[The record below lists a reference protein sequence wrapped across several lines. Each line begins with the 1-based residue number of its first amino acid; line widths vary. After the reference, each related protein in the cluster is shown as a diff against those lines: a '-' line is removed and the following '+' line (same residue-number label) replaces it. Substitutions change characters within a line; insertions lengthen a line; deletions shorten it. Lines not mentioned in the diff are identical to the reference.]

1 MNLKRNFRKELSSNI
16 RKKVK
21 LSKTNNY
28 EIFITNDLLNLI
40 ISYLGSPHSLILINK
55 NHYNIITKN
64 TPFIKEDKI
73 YNNYCEYYMEKR
85 KSDILKET
93 YYPLVYP
100 MVLHGRFFNKNYNPC
115 YKCID
120 FGSKSKPQFIISYS
134 FLSLFKDE
142 NNSKQINNFK
152 TGLYLNLFDNDIIQL
167 IFKYACKF
175 RNYKII
181 NIVIEYN
188 YNIINYKKLKKVYY
202 DYHSTL
208 IKIDYLVNIKE
219 IIGGYHFNTNN
230 LLPNVYYHEYRINLK
245 NNITWNGSIL
255 DFFSLESDEEIFKK
269 IFDRNDVLKLKD
281 TFLYY
286 LKNRIRNKDFNTI
299 NYFLEKFPD
308 ICNIKDK
315 KYKHTILYYAYL
327 HYDINIINL
336 IEKHSKFD
344 KSKHGCVSFSI
355 IHNIEGKK
363 FLTAGKIFKDLLK
376 KKYFLNE
383 KDHLGWTLINKLVIF
398 INDYYNRSRF
408 KRFFNDHEKE
418 KVKDK
423 SNDHEKEK
431 VKDKSNDKEL
441 LVLFILRRLIELDYG
456 LSLDEKLKEHIST
469 QYSKNILFHS
479 IEINNL
485 ELVKFIFRCMYKNK
499 NINKT
504 KILRLSELSLR
515 LSISMWLS
523 NLGSISSLSNNRIFI
538 TDYIISQ
545 PLMIGS
551 KIIRNNIYKLAFLKF
566 IEKIQINYKNKKY
579 NLNDI
584 RNNKSLDKEFKDF
597 FWDKFSKVLI
607 VSLRSLSINPLI
619 KIKNNKFIKGLLFM
633 YVLKKFNNYLNEKDK
648 IKHKCAKKNKHDNK
662 LEEVLCSSLRKE
674 CRSWLSVVIEQE
686 GAHNDDKIIYYK
698 CELDF
703 IKELIPEIKNNIFI
717 YLPDL
722 TGHSTGDQ
730 AGSSSQ

>member
-1 MNLKRNFRKELSSNI
+1 MSLKRNFEQKLSSNI

-21 LSKTNNY
+21 LSKNNNY
-28 EIFITNDLLNLI
+28 EIIITKDLLNLI

-100 MVLHGRFFNKNYNPC
+100 MVLHGRFINKNYNPD
-115 YKCID
+115 YELNHELID
-120 FGSKSKPQFIISYS
+120 FGCKSKPQFIISYS

-208 IKIDYLVNIKE
+208 IKLDYLVNRKE

-230 LLPNVYYHEYRINLK
+230 LLPNVTYGIRNRLK
-245 NNITWNGSIL
+245 NNITWNCSIL

-269 IFDRNDVLKLKD
+269 ISDRNDVLKLKD

-286 LKNRIRNKDFNTI
+286 LKNRIMNKDFNTI

-327 HYDINIINL
+327 YYDINIINL

-344 KSKHGCVSFSI
+344 KGKHNCVSFSI
-355 IHNIEGKK
+355 IHNIESNK
-363 FLTAGKIFKDLLK
+363 FLTAAKIFKDLFK
-376 KKYFLNE
+376 KKYFLN
-383 KDHLGWTLINKLVIF
+383 
-398 INDYYNRSRF
+398 
-408 KRFFNDHEKE
+408 
-418 KVKDK
+418 
-423 SNDHEKEK
+423 
-431 VKDKSNDKEL
+431 
-441 LVLFILRRLIELDYG
+441 
-456 LSLDEKLKEHIST
+456 
-469 QYSKNILFHS
+469 
-479 IEINNL
+479 
-485 ELVKFIFRCMYKNK
+485 
-499 NINKT
+499 
-504 KILRLSELSLR
+504 
-515 LSISMWLS
+515 
-523 NLGSISSLSNNRIFI
+523 
-538 TDYIISQ
+538 
-545 PLMIGS
+545 
-551 KIIRNNIYKLAFLKF
+551 
-566 IEKIQINYKNKKY
+566 
-579 NLNDI
+579 
-584 RNNKSLDKEFKDF
+584 
-597 FWDKFSKVLI
+597 
-607 VSLRSLSINPLI
+607 
-619 KIKNNKFIKGLLFM
+619 
-633 YVLKKFNNYLNEKDK
+633 
-648 IKHKCAKKNKHDNK
+648 
-662 LEEVLCSSLRKE
+662 
-674 CRSWLSVVIEQE
+674 
-686 GAHNDDKIIYYK
+686 
-698 CELDF
+698 
-703 IKELIPEIKNNIFI
+703 
-717 YLPDL
+717 
-722 TGHSTGDQ
+722 
-730 AGSSSQ
+730 